1 MPFLW
6 SDAWLLQAIAIAAS
20 RDGAATLTEVLAAA
34 DAVNHAMP
42 TDAELHGGFSRLTAG
57 GFVTEVDGRFAL
69 APRVPAEVAV
79 KMVAGSW
86 NSGRQAASEFLD
98 AEPWTP
104 LVKGG
109 DPRNALVYPGL
120 TPERILEADQAYRQ
134 RLKRKPRR

>member
-1 MPFLW
+1 VRYLW
-6 SDAWLLQAIAIAAS
+6 SDAWLLQAIAVAAS
-20 RDGAATLTEVLAAA
+20 RDGSATLTEILGAA

-42 TDAELHGGFSRLTAG
+42 TDEELHGGFSRLTAA
-57 GFVTEVDGRFAL
+57 GFVTEIDGRFGL
-69 APRVPAEVAV
+69 TSHVPVPVAD

-86 NSGRQAASEFLD
+86 NSGRQAASELLN

-109 DPRNALVYPGL
+109 DPRNAVVYPGL
-120 TPERILEADQAYRQ
+120 TPERILEADQAYRE